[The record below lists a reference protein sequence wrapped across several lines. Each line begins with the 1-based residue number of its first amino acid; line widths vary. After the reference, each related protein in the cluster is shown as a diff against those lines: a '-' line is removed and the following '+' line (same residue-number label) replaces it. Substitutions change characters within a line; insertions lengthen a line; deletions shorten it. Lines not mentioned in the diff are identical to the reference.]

1 MVKHPRRAILPRTAA
16 LLLLLLDLLDACARS
31 GASPGADGSEPHESG
46 DSAAEPPSAPTAS
59 LRAWSVHPEDTRT
72 SLPGRP
78 GLRAG
83 SRLAGPHPARRV
95 GRGTGRRP
103 YRGRGAHLA
112 PPAAAGPRGRGR
124 RRRVPGHPPRGRRA
138 PAGGPGGAGAGAHR
152 RRLRHDR
159 RWTHMGTARRIPP
172 APGRG
177 WGRFPRLPAPDGNRL
192 RGRLHRLDHRA
203 GPRRRAVSPGGAV
216 DLACAE
222 AARWAEDEPDF
233 LRAPQLPLGC
243 AAPAWRPDVLCS
255 LEIPGLMS

>member
-1 MVKHPRRAILPRTAA
+1 MKHPRRAILPRTAA

-112 PPAAAGPRGRGR
+112 PPAAAGRRGRG
-124 RRRVPGHPPRGRRA
+124 
-138 PAGGPGGAGAGAHR
+138 
-152 RRLRHDR
+152 LRHDR

-222 AARWAEDEPDF
+222 AARWAEDGPDF